1 MAREA
6 AKKGME
12 ESKRESVKKDLES
25 QKSTMKVQCKLK
37 TNVFNV
43 NIEEMIKSGMKV
55 TTVGTDGQIITG
67 IATVPA
73 DKSGCCVIF

>member
-1 MAREA
+1 
-6 AKKGME
+6 ME
-12 ESKRESVKKDLES
+12 ESKKESVKKEQES
-25 QKSTMKVQCKLK
+25 LKSTMKVQCKFYL
-37 TNVFNV
+37 NFLSLI
-43 NIEEMIKSGMKV
+43 IEEMIKSGMKV